1 VDGRDKPGHD
11 EEEAAVPLLECRGR
25 KQAIANRHVTA
36 PRSLEVFR
44 DRPDQH
50 EDK

>member
-1 VDGRDKPGHD
+1 MPGSSPGMTK
-11 EEEAAVPLLECRGR
+11 EEAAVPLLECRGR

-44 DRPDQH
+44 DCPEQH
-50 EDK
+50 EE